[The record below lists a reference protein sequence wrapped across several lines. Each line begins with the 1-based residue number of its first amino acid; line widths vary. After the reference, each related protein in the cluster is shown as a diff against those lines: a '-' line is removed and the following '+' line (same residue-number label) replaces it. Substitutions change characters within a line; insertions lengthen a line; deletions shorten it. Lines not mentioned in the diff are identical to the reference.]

1 MDTERFTCINNQGYE
16 VSLEMSAT
24 YNAIHDVEA
33 PKHQM
38 VHIID
43 ETGEDYLYL
52 KSRFIPATTFAALS
66 EQAREEILSAAN
78 AHTPAEREFR
88 ARA

>member
-16 VSLEMSAT
+16 VSLEMF
-24 YNAIHDVEA
+24 AIYDAIPDGEA
-33 PKHQM
+33 AKRQM
-38 VHIID
+38 IRIID

-52 KSRFIPATTFAALS
+52 ESRFLSAAVFAALS
-66 EQAREEILSAAN
+66 EQAREQLWSAAN
-78 AHTPAEREFR
+78 AHPAAEREFR